1 MKKAEVASGAAGKG
15 LLKVIFTNPPV
26 LISLLVIIT
35 GFVIYIGMSAQY
47 QMSQIMNQYSSLDAK
62 PENSKEG
69 FDKKL
74 FYVTVDENGNT
85 VVHVG
90 FESEEQEIAAQQAA
104 EEAGVADASLSV
116 AGSNGAWSGTSVAM
130 NAIDFYAPATFDK
143 GQATSIQVNGV
154 TLYNSIPW
162 DDDGNFYQLDLDAM
176 SDYLEV
182 NIGKPLSLSSS
193 VHKDNNNSSTPIVKN
208 GVNCMG
214 IAWLPIFSFCS
225 MNEDG
230 SYTPA
235 WGGTLASTG
244 YGVAIL
250 EKDGNT
256 YYIPICSGG
265 DNKGHVW
272 PGGMVQTYVQ
282 NSARVSNG
290 TVTFGGNTECD
301 WGSVNMANLSIS
313 LDEFREGWKT
323 QVKYQGAVVG
333 NYHPSLTIET
343 HNNFKSAL
351 SGFTIKGFVIH
362 K

>member
-1 MKKAEVASGAAGKG
+1 MVEEAGAVSGAARKG

-26 LISLLVIIT
+26 LISLLVIIA
-35 GFVIYIGMSAQY
+35 GFVIYIGMSAQH
-47 QMSQIMNQYSSLDAK
+47 QASQITSQYSSLDAK

-104 EEAGVADASLSV
+104 EEAGTASLTA

-130 NAIDFYAPATFDK
+130 NAIDFYTPITFTR

-154 TLYNSIPW
+154 TLYNLIPW
-162 DDDGNFYQLDLDAM
+162 DDDGNFYQLDLEAM

-182 NIGKPLSLSSS
+182 NVGKPLSISSS
-193 VHKDNNNSSTPIVKN
+193 VHTDNYNSSTPIVKN
-208 GVNCMG
+208 GINCMG

-225 MNEDG
+225 VNEDG

-235 WGGTLASTG
+235 WGSTLASAG
-244 YGVAIL
+244 YGVAVL

-265 DNKGHVW
+265 DNKGHTW
-272 PGGMVQTYVQ
+272 PGGMVQTYVH
-282 NSARVSNG
+282 NTARVSNG
-290 TVTFGGNTECD
+290 TVTFGGNRECS

-323 QVKYQGAVVG
+323 QVKYNGAVVG
-333 NYHPSLTIET
+333 NSHPSLTIET

-351 SGFTIKGFVIH
+351 SGFTIKGFIIH